1 MALTINNYEI
11 QNILNMACLKA
22 TGFYLPDLGEDN
34 NNWKYKI
41 VNGKKVGFL
50 PKLNPRT
57 IISFSIDNSIPK
69 QICRSIIVGV
79 FKEAK
84 KYALSGND
92 LIRRWNRLVVTEKDW
107 FEAYAHYVG
116 DRDKKI
122 EVKPKKLTDRIT
134 DGDIHN
140 LGYWNGMSNKFNYN
154 IRYFCEA
161 YYKECKKEVTP
172 PPTDWNKVKRTLRY
186 DYDIMG
192 EDINTIVNSM
202 NPMKYRS
209 YKVKPAQNLVG
220 NPCDYDGF
228 SYFTTGGIQEVLM
241 DGGYCESGV
250 YIRSDKGRSIRYRT
264 EIKLTENQIKTYY
277 TKKKKFRKRENGSQ
291 YLRTLLIKRAIKLSN
306 GAYDSH
312 NSYRENN
319 RYDGNLFTLPQPNCY
334 YEANTHNGSFRNS
347 WWRQYTFLMDIKPTQ
362 IEGWDYISS
371 DDLEKPDYN
380 DCIRHFKTAIYRGG
394 KYFVADIDYQEQM
407 RIFGVKVEPNVESK
421 LIKYYG

>member
-57 IISFSIDNSIPK
+57 IISLSVDNSIPK

-116 DRDKKI
+116 DRDRKY
-122 EVKPKKLTDRIT
+122 EVKPKKLTDKIKQE
-134 DGDIHN
+134 DIHN
-140 LGYWNGMSNKFNYN
+140 LGYWNGMSNKYNYN

-161 YYKECKKEVTP
+161 YFRECKKEEKP
-172 PPTDWNKVKRTLRY
+172 PPTDFHKVRKLLRY

-202 NPMKYRS
+202 NPMS
-209 YKVKPAQNLVG
+209 SDCYKVKPIQNLVG
-220 NPCDYDGF
+220 NPCNYEGF
-228 SYFTTGGIQEVLM
+228 CYYTTGGVQDTLM
-241 DGGYCESGV
+241 DSPYGCEV
-250 YIRSDKGRSIRYRT
+250 YIRSDKGREIRYNT
-264 EIKLTENQIKTYY
+264 EIKLSESQIKTFY

-291 YLRTLLIKRAIKLSN
+291 YLRTQMIKRAIKLSN

-312 NSYRENN
+312 NSYSERHK
-319 RYDGNLFTLPQPNCY
+319 YDGNLFTLPEPNSNY
-334 YEANTHNGSFRNS
+334 NFRNS
-347 WWRQYTFLMDIKPTQ
+347 NVKNKWWKKTNFEYDIRATQ
-362 IEGWDYISS
+362 VEGWDYITSS
-371 DDLEKPDYN
+371 ELELPDYT
-380 DCIRHFKTAIYRGG
+380 DCIRHFKTAIYKDGR
-394 KYFVADIDYQEQM
+394 YFVADIDYTEQM
-407 RIFGVKVEPNVESK
+407 RIFGVRIEPNVESK
-421 LIKYYG
+421 LIKYYS